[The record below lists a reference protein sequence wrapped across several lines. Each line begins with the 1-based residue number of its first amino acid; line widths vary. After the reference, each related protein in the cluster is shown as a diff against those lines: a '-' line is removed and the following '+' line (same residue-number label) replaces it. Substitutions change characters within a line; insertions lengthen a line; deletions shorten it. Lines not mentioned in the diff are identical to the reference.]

1 MVEGTKRVTAGL
13 VVIGNEILSGRTQ
26 DTNTAFLGAELN
38 GLGIRLMEVRV
49 VADDRDAI
57 ISAVNAL
64 RRSYDYVFT
73 TGGVGPTHDD
83 ITAEAIAAAFS
94 VNLVVDPEAF
104 ARLER
109 HYAPGEFNEA
119 RQRMARVPEGAT
131 LIDNPV
137 SAAPGFQIEN
147 VFVMAGIPRIMQAM
161 FASIRPRLAGGA
173 PLLTKTFRTSLG
185 EGTLAKDLGALQSTF
200 PDVEI
205 GSYPSMGGSRR
216 GVRVV
221 CRSEDAARLREA
233 GAALMALV
241 ARLGGEA
248 EELDITA

>member
-1 MVEGTKRVTAGL
+1 MPKEVKPVIAGL

-38 GLGIRLMEVRV
+38 RLGIRLMEARV
-49 VADDRDAI
+49 VADDRAAI
-57 ISAVNAL
+57 VGAVNAL
-64 RRSYDYVFT
+64 RPLYDYVFT

-83 ITAEAIAAAFS
+83 ITAESVAAAFS
-94 VNLVVDPEAF
+94 VDLVVEPEAF

-119 RQRMARVPEGAT
+119 RQRMARVPRGAT

-161 FASIRPRLAGGA
+161 FGSIRHRLVGGK
-173 PLLTKTFRTSLG
+173 PLLSKTIRTNLG
-185 EGTLAKDLGALQSTF
+185 EGTVAKGLEQLQSIF
-200 PDVEI
+200 ADVQI

-216 GVRVV
+216 GVRIV
-221 CRSEDAARLREA
+221 CRSESAHRLKEA
-233 GAALMALV
+233 GAALIAMV
-241 ARLGGEA
+241 ARFGGEV
-248 EELDITA
+248 EELDITP